1 MLLLKLFIVIV
12 LLMIFLLDL
21 KDRLVRWLLFP
32 ILAGA
37 LLALKIMVVHGRMD
51 CLLETLINLGFL
63 LAQLLLLS
71 AYIAVKQKRWKLLH
85 GQLIGL
91 GDVLFLISAAFYPTL
106 ASYLLFYIVSLV
118 IALFLWFVWQAF
130 ASRKSKAIPL
140 AGLQAIVFILFLSA
154 DWWGNLIDLTND
166 SWLVNLIAK

>member
-1 MLLLKLFIVIV
+1 MLLLQLFIVIV
-12 LLMIFLLDL
+12 LLAIILQDL
-21 KDRLVRWLLFP
+21 KDRLIRWLLFP

-37 LLALKIMVVHGRMD
+37 LLALKIMAGHDRMD
-51 CLLETLINLGFL
+51 CLLDMLINLGFL

-71 AYIAVKQKRWKLLH
+71 VYFSVKQKRWSLFH
-85 GQLIGL
+85 VQLIGL
-91 GDVLFLISAAFYPTL
+91 GDVLFLISTAFYPTL
-106 ASYLLFYIVSLV
+106 ARSLLFYVVSLV
-118 IALFLWFVWQAF
+118 TALLTWLVWQAL
-130 ASRKSKAIPL
+130 AQRKSKAIPL